1 MPPIIKNVGEFPVG
15 GRPPF
20 DSIGARIGGGVGV
33 GAERGVSITIVGE
46 EAVGVGIGI
55 AIGVADEV
63 TVGI

>member
-33 GAERGVSITIVGE
+33 GA
-46 EAVGVGIGI
+46 
-55 AIGVADEV
+55 
-63 TVGI
+63 